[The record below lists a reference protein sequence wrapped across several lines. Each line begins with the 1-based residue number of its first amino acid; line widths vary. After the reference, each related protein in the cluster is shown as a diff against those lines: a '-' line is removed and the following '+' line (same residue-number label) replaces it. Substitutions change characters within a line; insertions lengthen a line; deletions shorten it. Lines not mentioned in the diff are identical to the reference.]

1 MELLTELYLEILN
14 PLAISASLSPLSR
27 PVIVWNVRKKVNSF
41 FHSVIYLLSYGRLSK
56 RLNHS
61 ASSLL
66 YPTQICHEAGLI
78 GQDMFSIEC

>member
-41 FHSVIYLLSYGRLSK
+41 FYSVIYLLSYGRPVCP
-56 RLNHS
+56 N
-61 ASSLL
+61 
-66 YPTQICHEAGLI
+66 
-78 GQDMFSIEC
+78 D